1 MMPVSFRNPIL
12 AVAACGLLLAGCAR
26 QGEFDSSGGIII
38 TRNAC
43 PAVAVPSH
51 TADITLFDPPGS
63 LDSRA
68 IDVVADITNVRSN
81 CADSGEDVVVTASF
95 DVQARRTNP
104 TGARDVVVPY
114 FATVVQGGRVVV
126 SKRVSRVAL
135 HFNDGELRAEAKGTA
150 NAYVNRAAVTL
161 PAEIQERITRR
172 RKAGDADAAIDPM
185 ADPQVREAVSRS
197 SFELLVG
204 FQLTQAQLQYNA
216 TR

>member
-1 MMPVSFRNPIL
+1 MSFRNPFF
-12 AVAACGLLLAGCAR
+12 AVAACGLMLAGCAR
-26 QGEFDSSGGIII
+26 QGDFDSSGGIII

-51 TADITLFDPPGS
+51 TADITLFDPPAS

-95 DVQARRTNP
+95 DVQARRSNAN
-104 TGARDVVVPY
+104 GARDVILPY

-126 SKRVSRVAL
+126 SKRISRVSI
-135 HFNDGELRAEAKGTA
+135 HFNDGELRAEAKGSA
-150 NAYVNRAAVTL
+150 SAYVNRAAVTL
-161 PAEIQERITRR
+161 PADVQERITRK

-185 ADPQVREAVSRS
+185 ADPQVREAVSRA

-204 FQLTQAQLQYNA
+204 FQLTQGQLQYNA

>member
-1 MMPVSFRNPIL
+1 MSFRNPII
-12 AVAACGLLLAGCAR
+12 AVAATGLLLAGCVR
-26 QGEFDSSGGIII
+26 QGDFDSSGGVIV
-38 TRNAC
+38 TRSAC

-51 TADITLFDPPGS
+51 TGDITLFDPPGS

-68 IDVVADITNVRSN
+68 IDVVATMTNVRSS
-81 CADSGEDVVVTASF
+81 CADSGEDVVVTTTF
-95 DVQARRTNP
+95 DVQARRNNAN
-104 TGARDVVVPY
+104 GARDVVLPY
-114 FATVVQGGRVVV
+114 FASVVQGGRVVV

-135 HFNDGELRAEAKGTA
+135 HFDDGALRAEAKGGA
-150 NAYVNRAAVTL
+150 SGNVNRAAVTL
-161 PAEIQERITRR
+161 PADIQDRITKK

-185 ADPQVREAVSRS
+185 ADPQVREAVLRS

>member
-1 MMPVSFRNPIL
+1 MSFRNPIL

-104 TGARDVVVPY
+104 AGARDVVVPY

-126 SKRVSRVAL
+126 SKRLSRVAL

>member
-1 MMPVSFRNPIL
+1 MPVSFRNPIL

-104 TGARDVVVPY
+104 AGARDVVVPY

>member
-1 MMPVSFRNPIL
+1 MSFRNPIL

-126 SKRVSRVAL
+126 SKRLSRVAL

>member
-1 MMPVSFRNPIL
+1 MSFRNPIL

-135 HFNDGELRAEAKGTA
+135 HFNDGELRAEAKGSA

>member
-1 MMPVSFRNPIL
+1 MPVSFRNPIL

-126 SKRVSRVAL
+126 SKRLSRVAL

>member
-1 MMPVSFRNPIL
+1 MPVSFRNPIL

-135 HFNDGELRAEAKGTA
+135 HFNDGELRAEAKGSA

>member
-104 TGARDVVVPY
+104 AGARDVVVPY

-135 HFNDGELRAEAKGTA
+135 HFNDGELRAEAKGSA

>member
-1 MMPVSFRNPIL
+1 MSFRNPIL

-68 IDVVADITNVRSN
+68 IDVVAHITNVRSN

-104 TGARDVVVPY
+104 AGARDVVVPY

-135 HFNDGELRAEAKGTA
+135 HFNDGELRAEAKGSA

>member
-1 MMPVSFRNPIL
+1 MSFRNPIL

-104 TGARDVVVPY
+104 AGARDVVVPY

>member
-1 MMPVSFRNPIL
+1 MPVSFRNPIL

>member
-104 TGARDVVVPY
+104 AGARDVVVPY

-126 SKRVSRVAL
+126 SKRVSRIAL
-135 HFNDGELRAEAKGTA
+135 HFNDGELRAEAKGSA

>member
-1 MMPVSFRNPIL
+1 MSFRNPIL

-104 TGARDVVVPY
+104 AGARDVVVPY

-126 SKRVSRVAL
+126 SKRVSRIAL
-135 HFNDGELRAEAKGTA
+135 HFNDGELRAEAKGSA

>member
-1 MMPVSFRNPIL
+1 MSFRNPIL

-104 TGARDVVVPY
+104 TGARDGVVPY

>member
-1 MMPVSFRNPIL
+1 MMPVSFRNPFF
-12 AVAACGLLLAGCAR
+12 AVAACGLMLAGCAR
-26 QGEFDSSGGIII
+26 QGDFDSSGGIII

-51 TADITLFDPPGS
+51 TADITLFDPPAS

-95 DVQARRTNP
+95 DVQARRSNAN
-104 TGARDVVVPY
+104 GARDVILPY

-126 SKRVSRVAL
+126 SKRISRVSI
-135 HFNDGELRAEAKGTA
+135 HFNDGELRAEAKGSA
-150 NAYVNRAAVTL
+150 SAYVNRAAVTL
-161 PAEIQERITRR
+161 PADVQERITRK

-185 ADPQVREAVSRS
+185 ADPQVREAVSRA

-204 FQLTQAQLQYNA
+204 FQLTQGQLQYNA

>member
-1 MMPVSFRNPIL
+1 MSFRNPIL

-104 TGARDVVVPY
+104 AGARDVVVPY

-135 HFNDGELRAEAKGTA
+135 HFNDGELRAEAKGSA

>member
-1 MMPVSFRNPIL
+1 VSFRNPIL

-104 TGARDVVVPY
+104 AGARDVVVPY

-126 SKRVSRVAL
+126 SKRVSRIAL
-135 HFNDGELRAEAKGTA
+135 HFNDGELRAEAKGSA

>member
-1 MMPVSFRNPIL
+1 MSFRNPIL

>member
-1 MMPVSFRNPIL
+1 MSFRNPIL

-172 RKAGDADAAIDPM
+172 RKAGDADSAIDPM

>member
-1 MMPVSFRNPIL
+1 MSFRNPIL

-104 TGARDVVVPY
+104 AGARDVVVPY

-126 SKRVSRVAL
+126 SKRVSRIAL

>member
-1 MMPVSFRNPIL
+1 MPVSFRNPIL

-104 TGARDVVVPY
+104 AGARDVVVPY

-126 SKRVSRVAL
+126 SKRVSRIAL
-135 HFNDGELRAEAKGTA
+135 HFNDGELRAEAKGSA

>member
-1 MMPVSFRNPIL
+1 MSFRNPIL

-63 LDSRA
+63 LDSR
-68 IDVVADITNVRSN
+68 
-81 CADSGEDVVVTASF
+81 
-95 DVQARRTNP
+95 
-104 TGARDVVVPY
+104 
-114 FATVVQGGRVVV
+114 VQGGRVVV

>member
-1 MMPVSFRNPIL
+1 MSFRNPFF
-12 AVAACGLLLAGCAR
+12 AVAACGLMLAGCAR
-26 QGEFDSSGGIII
+26 QGDFDSSGGIII

-51 TADITLFDPPGS
+51 TADITLFDTPAS

-95 DVQARRTNP
+95 DVQARRSNAN
-104 TGARDVVVPY
+104 GARDVILPY

-126 SKRVSRVAL
+126 SKRISRVSI
-135 HFNDGELRAEAKGTA
+135 HFNDGELRAEAKGGA
-150 NAYVNRAAVTL
+150 SAYVNRAAVTL
-161 PAEIQERITRR
+161 PADVQERITRK

-185 ADPQVREAVSRS
+185 ADPQVREAVSRA

-204 FQLTQAQLQYNA
+204 FQLTQGQLQYNA

>member
-1 MMPVSFRNPIL
+1 MSFRNPIL

-26 QGEFDSSGGIII
+26 QGEFDLSGGIII